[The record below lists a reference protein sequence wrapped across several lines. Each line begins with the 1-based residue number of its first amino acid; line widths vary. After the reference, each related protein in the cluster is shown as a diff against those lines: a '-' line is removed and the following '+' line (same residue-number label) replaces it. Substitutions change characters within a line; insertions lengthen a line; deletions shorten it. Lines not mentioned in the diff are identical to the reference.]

1 MCMCMCVCVYVCV
14 CVCAHTHTHTHT
26 HTNTQSELA
35 QEHNDAATA
44 AAEFAE
50 VELHEYKAT
59 IQKLHEEAAQ
69 VKILL
74 IQRSRI
80 CTTQQH

>member
-1 MCMCMCVCVYVCV
+1 MCT
-14 CVCAHTHTHTHT
+14 HTHIHTHIHTHTHT

-69 VKILL
+69 VKILP